1 MSKTISRMTHKELQE
16 LIDSAVAKKL
26 AELLA
31 DPDWGLTVRK
41 KVRTKLLRQMK
52 SVANGRRGRPLE
64 EVLHDLG
71 LE

>member
-1 MSKTISRMTHKELQE
+1 MTHMELQE

-31 DPDWGLTVRK
+31 DPDWGLAVRK

-52 SVANGRRGRPLE
+52 SVANGQRGRPLE
-64 EVLHDLG
+64 EVLHDLS
-71 LE
+71 